1 MHTHHQCAPIKKTE
15 QSNDDDMPVSAYVHS
30 TFCVQQSRALPP
42 AALPFMQAA
51 CIQVAVRRPRV
62 HEQNNKYAS
71 TIALRISE
79 SWLLIIE
86 LNHPFDMAC
95 WAAHVSK
102 QTCAQAPLCRW
113 RQQQEVKTWSDSVE
127 VSQLCWQ
134 QLASH
139 CRRLCPAQICLML
152 KAPPAHS
159 MLHP

>member
-1 MHTHHQCAPIKKTE
+1 MTLEAVSKDVFKVNVHTHHQCAPIKKTE

-102 QTCAQAPLCRW
+102 QTRAQAHALCAGGG
-113 RQQQEVKTWSDSVE
+113 SN
-127 VSQLCWQ
+127 
-134 QLASH
+134 
-139 CRRLCPAQICLML
+139 RR
-152 KAPPAHS
+152 
-159 MLHP
+159 